1 MQFAYVFNGQGA
13 EVPGMGID
21 FYQNTLIFKEI
32 IDRADAVLDFDL
44 PEFLAN
50 GDFAAHPDYLQP
62 ALVAYSVAMHEVASA
77 ELPPEAA
84 LAGLSLGEYSALI
97 AGGGLSLE
105 SGLELVAARG
115 KAMAAACQE
124 QPGGMLAVMSGDE
137 TIIKTACQQAEHVWP
152 ANYNGPKQT
161 VLAGTHDDLTTV
173 EKWLADQGVRAIPLQ
188 VAGGF
193 HSPLMASA
201 QPPLQAA
208 LAAAHVFEPVIPVI
222 STTALKPFSASNIR
236 PVLAAQVAEP
246 TKFAAVIAQ
255 LKAQG
260 VDTIVELGPKPV
272 LSKMIKRI
280 DRKMTTYL
288 IRDAASLNE
297 VADLNNGVK
306 AD

>member
-124 QPGGMLAVMSGDE
+124 QSGGMLAVMSGDE
-137 TIIKTACQQAEHVWP
+137 TILKTACQQAEHVWP

-161 VLAGTHDDLTTV
+161 VLAGTHDDLATV
-173 EKWLADQGVRAIPLQ
+173 EKWLTDQGVRAIPLQ

-236 PVLAAQVAEP
+236 PVLAAQVAE
-246 TKFAAVIAQ
+246 VCC
-255 LKAQG
+255 
-260 VDTIVELGPKPV
+260 
-272 LSKMIKRI
+272 R
-280 DRKMTTYL
+280 DRTTEST
-288 IRDAASLNE
+288 RR
-297 VADLNNGVK
+297 
-306 AD
+306 

>member
-50 GDFAAHPDYLQP
+50 GDFAAHPDDLQP

-77 ELPPEAA
+77 ELPPETA

-105 SGLELVAARG
+105 DGLKLVAARG
-115 KAMAAACQE
+115 KAMAAACQN
-124 QPGGMLAVMSGDE
+124 QPGGMLAVMSGDQAVIQE
-137 TIIKTACQQAEHVWP
+137 ACEQAPDVWP

-161 VLAGTHDDLTTV
+161 VLAGTHDALAVV
-173 EKWLADQGVRAIPLQ
+173 EKWLKAQGVRAIPLH

-201 QPPLQAA
+201 QPQLQAA
-208 LAAAHVFEPVIPVI
+208 LKQANVFEPVIPVI
-222 STTALKPFSASNIR
+222 STTALKPFTARNMRS
-236 PVLAAQVAEP
+236 VLAAQVAEP
-246 TKFAAVIAQ
+246 TKFATVIAQ
-255 LKAQG
+255 LKAEG

-280 DRKMTTYL
+280 DRKMTTHL
-288 IRDAASLNE
+288 ISDAASLNE